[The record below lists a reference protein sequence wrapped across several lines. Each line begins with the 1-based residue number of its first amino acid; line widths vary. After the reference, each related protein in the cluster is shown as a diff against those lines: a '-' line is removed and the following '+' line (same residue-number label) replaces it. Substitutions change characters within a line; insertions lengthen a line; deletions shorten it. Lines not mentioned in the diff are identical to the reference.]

1 MKRWISILVIVMML
15 AALVAGCGGQNNS
28 ADSSGT
34 AGDNGEVKKLKV
46 ALLLPG
52 PINDMG
58 WNASAYEGLKQA
70 EEKFNVEIAYQENVQ
85 QSDMEGVF
93 RGYAEQGYDVII
105 GHGFQFG
112 DAAKKVAAEFPN
124 SKFIVTSSNI
134 SQEPNLASVNIDN
147 EQQGFL
153 MGVVAGLMTKSNIVG
168 SIGGQEIPP
177 IKGSLAGFE
186 QGVKYVNPNAT
197 ILSTMTGSFD
207 DVAKAKETALAMIS
221 QGADVIM
228 ANANQAGLGAIEAA
242 KIKGVYAIGSNQDQN
257 DIVPDTVVVSGIKSV
272 PVLIT
277 FVVQKIQNNDFEA
290 KFYNL
295 GFNEGAVYLSPY
307 HGFEDKI
314 PQEVKDKIKAITEDL
329 AAGKIEVK
337 KIS

>member
-1 MKRWISILVIVMML
+1 MKRWVSLVVVLMFL
-15 AALVAGCGGQNNS
+15 TGLVGCGGQ
-28 ADSSGT
+28 SSG
-34 AGDNGEVKKLKV
+34 GDASDGADDTKQLKV

-70 EEKFNVEIAYQENVQ
+70 EEKYNAEISYSENIQ
-85 QSDMEGVF
+85 QSDMEEVF
-93 RGYAEQGYDVII
+93 RGYAQQGFDIII

-112 DAAKKVAAEFPN
+112 DAAKKVAADYPD

-153 MGVVAGLMTKSNIVG
+153 MGVVAGLLTKSNLVG
-168 SIGGQEIPP
+168 AIGGQEIPP
-177 IKGSLAGFE
+177 IVGSLAGFE
-186 QGVKYVNPNAT
+186 KGVKYVNPDAN

-207 DVAKAKETALAMIS
+207 DVAKAKETALAMIA
-221 QGADVIM
+221 QGADIIM
-228 ANANQAGLGAIEAA
+228 ANANQAGLGSIEAC
-242 KIKGVYAIGSNQDQN
+242 KMKGVLAIGSNQDQN
-257 DIVPDTVVVSGIKSV
+257 EIAPDTVVVSGIKSV

-277 FVVQKIQNNDFEA
+277 FVVEKVQNGDFEP

-295 GFNEGAVYLSPY
+295 GFNEGAVYLSPW
-307 HGFEDKI
+307 HSFEDKI
-314 PQEVKDKIKAITEDL
+314 PQEAKDKIKTITEDL

-337 KIS
+337 